1 MPIGSRP
8 TPWRR
13 EPISITGRRCGV
25 MKTVC
30 LMVSEFSEGELS
42 ISPETAPADEA
53 VALASFDDLYRA
65 EYEPMVRLARGLVD
79 APAIAEEIVQ
89 DAFAKVYERWSRL
102 GQPGGYLRTAVV
114 NGARSEL
121 RKREVR
127 RRIGL
132 RPLIPPQPE
141 DQDYLIDALDQ
152 LSPRQKTALVLKFYA
167 DMTEKEIAQAM
178 GVRPGTVKS
187 ATSRG
192 LAELRKVVEQ

>member
-1 MPIGSRP
+1 
-8 TPWRR
+8 
-13 EPISITGRRCGV
+13 
-25 MKTVC
+25 MKTISW
-30 LMVSEFSEGELS
+30 MVSEVPEGELS
-42 ISPETAPADEA
+42 VSPETSPVDEA
-53 VALASFDDLYRA
+53 IALASFDYLYRD

-79 APAIAEEIVQ
+79 APEVAEEIVQ

-102 GQPGGYLRTAVV
+102 DQPGGYLRTVVV

-132 RPLIPPQPE
+132 RPFIPPQPE
-141 DQDYLIDALDQ
+141 DQDYLLDALDQ
-152 LSPRQKTALVLKFYA
+152 LSPRQKTTLVLKFYA

>member
-1 MPIGSRP
+1 
-8 TPWRR
+8 
-13 EPISITGRRCGV
+13 

-30 LMVSEFSEGELS
+30 WMVSEVPEGELS
-42 ISPETAPADEA
+42 ISPETAPAEEA
-53 VALASFDDLYRA
+53 ISLANFDDLYRA

-102 GQPGGYLRTAVV
+102 DQPGGYLRTAVV

-132 RPLIPPQPE
+132 RPFISPQPE
-141 DQDYLIDALDQ
+141 NQDYLLDALDQ

-167 DMTEKEIAQAM
+167 DMSEKEIAQAM

>member
-1 MPIGSRP
+1 MASG
-8 TPWRR
+8 
-13 EPISITGRRCGV
+13 
-25 MKTVC
+25 
-30 LMVSEFSEGELS
+30 VSEGNQPIWHGPATTGEIPRFTSFEG
-42 ISPETAPADEA
+42 
-53 VALASFDDLYRA
+53 LYRD
-65 EYEPMVRLARGLVD
+65 EYGPMVRLARGLVD
-79 APAIAEEIVQ
+79 VQETAEEIVQ
-89 DAFAKVYERWSRL
+89 DAFARVYERWSRL
-102 GQPGGYLRTAVV
+102 DHPGGYLRTAVV

-132 RPLIPPQPE
+132 RPFVPPQPG
-141 DQDYLIDALDQ
+141 DQDYLLDALDQ

-167 DMTEKEIAQAM
+167 DMTEKEIAEAM

>member
-1 MPIGSRP
+1 
-8 TPWRR
+8 
-13 EPISITGRRCGV
+13 
-25 MKTVC
+25 MKTVSW
-30 LMVSEFSEGELS
+30 MVSDIPEGELS
-42 ISPETAPADEA
+42 ASPETAPADEA
-53 VALASFDDLYRA
+53 IVLASFDHLYRE
-65 EYEPMVRLARGLVD
+65 EYEPMIRLARGLVD
-79 APAIAEEIVQ
+79 APEIAEEIVQ

-132 RPLIPPQPE
+132 RPFTPPQPE
-141 DQDYLIDALDQ
+141 DRDYLVDALDQ

>member
-1 MPIGSRP
+1 
-8 TPWRR
+8 
-13 EPISITGRRCGV
+13 
-25 MKTVC
+25 MKTVSW
-30 LMVSEFSEGELS
+30 MVSEFPEGELS
-42 ISPETAPADEA
+42 VTPESAPADE
-53 VALASFDDLYRA
+53 VIALASFDDLYRD

-79 APAIAEEIVQ
+79 APEIAEEIVQ
-89 DAFAKVYERWSRL
+89 DAFARVYERWSRL
-102 GQPGGYLRTAVV
+102 DHPGGYLRTAVV

-132 RPLIPPQPE
+132 RPFIPPQPE
-141 DQDYLIDALDQ
+141 DRDYLLDALHQ
-152 LSPRQKTALVLKFYA
+152 LSPRQKTALVLRFYA
-167 DMTEKEIAQAM
+167 DMTEREIAQAM

>member
-1 MPIGSRP
+1 
-8 TPWRR
+8 
-13 EPISITGRRCGV
+13 
-25 MKTVC
+25 
-30 LMVSEFSEGELS
+30 MVSEVPEGELS
-42 ISPETAPADEA
+42 ISPESASADE
-53 VALASFDDLYRA
+53 VTALASFDDLYRD

-79 APAIAEEIVQ
+79 APETAEEIVQ
-89 DAFAKVYERWSRL
+89 DSFAKVYERWNRL
-102 GQPGGYLRTAVV
+102 EQPGGYLRTAVV

-132 RPLIPPQPE
+132 RPFIPSQPE
-141 DQDYLIDALDQ
+141 DRDYLLDALDQ

>member
-1 MPIGSRP
+1 
-8 TPWRR
+8 
-13 EPISITGRRCGV
+13 
-25 MKTVC
+25 
-30 LMVSEFSEGELS
+30 MVSEFPEGELS
-42 ISPETAPADEA
+42 VSLESAPADEVIA
-53 VALASFDDLYRA
+53 PASFDDLYRD

-79 APAIAEEIVQ
+79 APEIAEEIVQ
-89 DAFAKVYERWSRL
+89 DAFARVYERWSRL
-102 GQPGGYLRTAVV
+102 DHPGGYLRTAVV

-132 RPLIPPQPE
+132 RPFIPPQSE
-141 DQDYLIDALDQ
+141 DRDYLLDALHQ
-152 LSPRQKTALVLKFYA
+152 LSPRQKTALVLRFYA
-167 DMTEKEIAQAM
+167 DMTEREIAQAM

>member
-1 MPIGSRP
+1 
-8 TPWRR
+8 
-13 EPISITGRRCGV
+13 

-30 LMVSEFSEGELS
+30 WMASEVPEGELS
-42 ISPETAPADEA
+42 ISPETAPAEEA
-53 VALASFDDLYRA
+53 IALANFDDLYRA

-102 GQPGGYLRTAVV
+102 NQPGGYLRTAVV

-132 RPLIPPQPE
+132 RPFIPPQPE
-141 DQDYLIDALDQ
+141 DRDYLIDALDQ
-152 LSPRQKTALVLKFYA
+152 LSPRQKTVLVLKFYA
-167 DMTEKEIAQAM
+167 DMTEKEIAQAI